1 MINETWLKEV
11 LQTISDNLKSL
22 EKNINDTKKE
32 QKKIN
37 YTVNS
42 NPDLLKEKDL
52 ELDKYINTYLE
63 KIDKTRT
70 ELTSS
75 LDNIL
80 NAYKKDADSKRNSI
94 ESSISDSKKLLE
106 KADEIIVSLND
117 SSNDINA
124 LLSEMSEIFEKKAN
138 EIINEKEKILIND
151 FVKSIN
157 KETKKIIPL
166 IEDSKK
172 MYDGLSNQY
181 EKIVKSLKQEQENIV
196 NEVVSEVSKKIIEI
210 NPCKNIIINIGDYQK
225 SFKSSELFHEK
236 FESVLALASMK
247 KPTLLKG
254 PAGSGKNVIVEQV
267 AKALNLNLYYIN
279 DVTDEFKILGFVDAN
294 GNFQQTQFFKAFTQG
309 GVMFIDEIDNSSPS
323 ALLAINSAIG
333 TGHNHYMAFP
343 DGNFYQAH
351 EDFRVIAAANTF
363 GTGADSIYCGRQTL
377 DGASLNRFL
386 PIVID
391 YDKSI
396 EEKVTNNS
404 ELLPLFWNIRKIINK
419 NEINHVIS
427 TRNIINAVDLLNS
440 GIFSIYDIFDMTII
454 QGLDKFSLKT
464 ISKDLNTNIR
474 YSNELLNH
482 LSNKY
487 NINKNEYKESNTE
500 DYGFKKSYK
509 KNYYGDYNG
518 DYMGGY

>member
-63 KIDKTRT
+63 KIDKTKT

-196 NEVVSEVSKKIIEI
+196 NKVVSEVSKKIIEI

-236 FESVLALASMK
+236 FESVLSLASMK

-267 AKALNLNLYYIN
+267 AKALDLNLYYIN

-351 EDFRVIAAANTF
+351 
-363 GTGADSIYCGRQTL
+363 
-377 DGASLNRFL
+377 
-386 PIVID
+386 
-391 YDKSI
+391 
-396 EEKVTNNS
+396 
-404 ELLPLFWNIRKIINK
+404 
-419 NEINHVIS
+419 
-427 TRNIINAVDLLNS
+427 
-440 GIFSIYDIFDMTII
+440 
-454 QGLDKFSLKT
+454 
-464 ISKDLNTNIR
+464 KDL
-474 YSNELLNH
+474 E
-482 LSNKY
+482 
-487 NINKNEYKESNTE
+487 
-500 DYGFKKSYK
+500 
-509 KNYYGDYNG
+509 
-518 DYMGGY
+518 